1 MNTSHCADSSASSA
15 ARPPRANSPTAR
27 PIRPPIPSCNT
38 RPPARRLRARAAS
51 YRSNSRSSGLGRSS
65 AVTPNLHAVLE
76 REVDAAELEIARHVL
91 QEVDELQPG
100 ADVVARGDEL
110 GLAVQAKQAEH
121 EAADGVGR
129 VAAVLLQV
137 VPGLVLGDALI
148 HPVRLDQSQE
158 RLARKRELVDGRRK
172 RLQDRPGGLARVA
185 GVELLLELVERGE
198 PIALDLVP
206 EHVDEP
212 GEAVDGAQV
221 RSEAAREQHRGN
233 REVLGPRAAGYDGDL
248 HPHKPHWPGPAGQ
261 PATFA

>member
-1 MNTSHCADSSASSA
+1 M
-15 ARPPRANSPTAR
+15 
-27 PIRPPIPSCNT
+27 RPPIRSCST

-51 YRSNSRSSGLGRSS
+51 YRSKLEELGARSVERG
-65 AVTPNLHAVLE
+65 HAEHAPVLE

-110 GLAVQAKQAEH
+110 GLVVEAQQAEH

-172 RLQDRPGGLARVA
+172 RLQHRPRGLARVA
-185 GVELLLELVERGE
+185 GIELPLELVERGE
-198 PIALDLVP
+198 PVALDLVA

-221 RSEAAREQHRGN
+221 WSEAAREEHRGN